1 MKTRL
6 VYLIRH
12 GEDDPSVRGGWGN
25 SKLTE
30 NGIEQVQKLSTY
42 LKENCKIDKILSS
55 DIERARQTAEIIN
68 SKLNT
73 AIEYTEK
80 LREMNNGLLAGM
92 KNSVAE
98 EKFPGVY
105 FNTLEI
111 DEKFPGGESPIE
123 FYNRITKDFEQLLE
137 ENKDVLNIA
146 MVTHGG
152 VINAIYKYINNQEW
166 SNKIKSVKI
175 SNACFYALE
184 INEKERKFIIEN
196 YTVNG

>member
-1 MKTRL
+1 MKTKL

-25 SKLTE
+25 SSLTE

-42 LKENCKIDKILSS
+42 LNNNCKIDKILSS
-55 DIERARQTAEIIN
+55 DIKRARQTAEIIN
-68 SKLNT
+68 LKLRTN
-73 AIEYTEK
+73 IEYTEK

-98 EKFPGVY
+98 KKFPGVY

-123 FYNRITKDFEQLLE
+123 FYNRITKDFEKLLE
-137 ENKDVLNIA
+137 ENKNVENIA
-146 MVTHGG
+146 MITHGG

-175 SNACFYALE
+175 SNAGLFALE
-184 INEKERKFIIEN
+184 INDEKRRFIIEN